1 MAVVDSLLSLIA
13 SQRARGLV
21 IASGAAPELVFA
33 DERRPLSMPAIPADR
48 VAEFAAEVAAGSN
61 GGESTRYQTSA
72 GGVFEVRVE
81 GEGPSLRLTFTP
93 PAAEA
98 VEPAPLRVEPAPA
111 GVEPATGATEPR
123 IRPASTRPAPA
134 PAVDARLLVL
144 LQRMQSERAS
154 DLLLSSGLPPRMR
167 AAGVLRELDG
177 PVLDDDEILALLE
190 SAVHELA
197 GERLAQHGSVDLA
210 LELAGGPDRTRFRVN
225 LFRQQRG
232 LAAALRP
239 IRLDPPTLAELNLP
253 DHLTELVAYAN
264 GLVLVTGPSGSGK
277 STTLTALVE
286 HVNRRM
292 PRHIVTLED
301 PIEYEY
307 TPQRSLIH
315 QRELGR
321 HVDGFASGL
330 RAALREAPDVIL
342 VGEMRDR
349 ETIAAAL
356 TAAETGHLVLST
368 LHSANPW
375 MAVDRMIDVFPG
387 EQQPQI
393 RTQLAGVLRAVLSQH
408 LLVSTQPPLRLPAYE
423 KLVVTPAAANQI
435 REGKTHQLQST
446 IQTGRDDGMVSL
458 ESSLADLVRAKR
470 LDPERA
476 RSLTRDPQLFEA
488 LVSDGR

>member
-48 VAEFAAEVAAGSN
+48 VAEFAEEVAAGSN
-61 GGESTRYQTSA
+61 GGESVRYQTSA

-81 GEGPSLRLTFTP
+81 GEGPSLRLTFTSATAGVVAPAP
-93 PAAEA
+93 PD
-98 VEPAPLRVEPAPA
+98 VEPPTAATAPRV
-111 GVEPATGATEPR
+111 
-123 IRPASTRPAPA
+123 RPASARPAPA
-134 PAVDARLLVL
+134 LAVDPRLLVL

-190 SAVHELA
+190 SAVHDLA
-197 GERLAQHGSVDLA
+197 GERLDQHGSVDLA
-210 LELAGGPDRTRFRVN
+210 LERAGGPDRTRFRVN

-375 MAVDRMIDVFPG
+375 MAVDRMIDVFPA

-408 LLVSTQPPLRLPAYE
+408 LLVSTRPPLRLPAYE
-423 KLVVTPAAANQI
+423 KLVVTPGAANQI
-435 REGKTHQLQST
+435 REGKAHQLQST